1 LVIQNKLDLDFPLLK
16 THKAKMIEANLLDC
30 CKHLTDALCM
40 RAMDRRAIEELG
52 LPGLL
57 LMENAARAV
66 ADWLEQS
73 YPNSKRICVCC
84 GKGNN
89 GGDGYAA
96 ARLLANRGYS
106 VSVVCL
112 QEPQTSDA
120 QQNFHLWQN
129 FGPTL
134 TFPEPVA
141 VQAIQE
147 ADVVLDAIFG
157 VGLQR
162 PIIGLYMDWI
172 AAINASSAAVIG
184 VDLPSGT
191 SADDSQILGTSTR
204 CVATVTFQVP
214 KIGLWQYPGR
224 EQAGEIH
231 VVDVCIPPHWPTG
244 EKSTYLLTEDFFCQ
258 ALPKRPITAHKG
270 TFGHLLVLGGQVGM
284 AGAVQLASQAAL
296 QVGTGLVTAA
306 VPSALR
312 DRLLDLPEVMT
323 WSASQTKDV
332 WQSNALPELR
342 SQLSRYN
349 ALVVGCGIGASGE
362 ISTLLE
368 GILREVR
375 ELPVLIDADG
385 LNALDP
391 DWLRERET
399 LAVLTPHP
407 GELSRLIGQPVSEF
421 QQQRVATVRHWSQ
434 TWGVV
439 LLLKG
444 ALTVIGTPE
453 GQVFINPT
461 GNPGMATAGSG
472 DVLSGM
478 IGGLLAQGLNPLE
491 ATLLG
496 CWWHGSAGDW
506 QAKRS
511 GEVGLTA
518 GRLVEGISPVWQQA
532 AS

>member
-1 LVIQNKLDLDFPLLK
+1 MDVNLLLLK
-16 THKAKMIEANLLDC
+16 THKAKMIEAKLLDC
-30 CKHLTDALCM
+30 CDRLTDAASM
-40 RAMDRRAIEELG
+40 QAMDCRAIEELG

-66 ADWLEQS
+66 ADLVEQR
-73 YPNSKRICVCC
+73 YPNSRRICVCC
-84 GKGNN
+84 GSGNN

-112 QEPQTSDA
+112 QEPHTPDA
-120 QQNFHLWQN
+120 QQNFSLWQN

-134 TFPEPVA
+134 TFPEPA
-141 VQAIQE
+141 AAQAIEE

-162 PIIGLYMDWI
+162 PIVGLYADWI
-172 AAINASSAAVIG
+172 AAINASPAEVIG
-184 VDLPSGT
+184 VDLPSGI
-191 SADDSQILGTSTR
+191 SADDSQILGTATR
-204 CVATVTFQVP
+204 CKSTVTFQIP
-214 KIGLWQYPGR
+214 KIGLWQHPGR

-244 EKSTYLLTEDFFCQ
+244 EKSTHLLTEDFFRQ

-270 TFGHLLVLGGQVGM
+270 TFGHLLVLGGQAGM
-284 AGAVQLASQAAL
+284 AGAVQLASQTAL

-306 VPSALR
+306 VPGALR
-312 DRLLDLPEVMT
+312 DRLLRVPEVMT

-332 WQSNALPELR
+332 WQVSALSELKP
-342 SQLSRYN
+342 QLPRYN
-349 ALVVGCGIGASGE
+349 ALVVGCGIGTSEE
-362 ISTLLE
+362 IPALLE
-368 GILREVR
+368 GILLEVR
-375 ELPVLIDADG
+375 KLPVLIDADG
-385 LNALDP
+385 LNALDS
-391 DWLRERET
+391 DWLREREIP
-399 LAVLTPHP
+399 AVLTPHP
-407 GELSRLIGQPVSEF
+407 GELSRLIGQPISEF
-421 QQQRVATVRHWSQ
+421 QQQRVATVRYWAQ
-434 TWGVV
+434 MWGVV

-444 ALTVIGTPE
+444 ALTVIGTPD

-491 ATLLG
+491 ATLVG
-496 CWWHGSAGDW
+496 CWWHGAAGDW

-518 GRLVEGISPVWQQA
+518 GKLIEGISPVWQQA
-532 AS
+532 AF